1 MGGMERIAITDRVT
15 VLVRRTR
22 SAQRAPWPRRVWWRQ
37 RLNIIVRE
45 HATGPDSVEPGPAHF
60 VGYSAPQAPV
70 FGRPGFTGGKSGL
83 TGVGVTVTVG
93 VGVGVGVTVGVGLGV
108 TVGVGVTVG
117 IGVGVGVGVG
127 VGASHTG

>member
-93 VGVGVGVTVGVGLGV
+93 VGVGVTVGVGLGV
-108 TVGVGVTVG
+108 TVGVGL
-117 IGVGVGVGVG
+117 GVGVGVG